1 MKPELSLS
9 SLNGLIMVVTFCSTA
24 AALAATDE
32 IEVGVTAASVTNA
45 VGKPPISPA
54 RNLETGLEVFFNEK
68 IETNPSG
75 RAQLLFRDGTSLTVG
90 SNSEMTI
97 DEYVFDPDTGTG
109 ELVINVSKG
118 IFRLVG
124 GKISKNTPVV
134 FNTKTATVAV
144 RGGIAMLNV
153 NPTGIVQADF
163 IYGQQMTLTTIVAAT
178 GESAT
183 RNTSR
188 AGTFIAAEPNQ
199 MPSQVQKREPATLAA
214 MINDLERP
222 VKNPS
227 PAAGESTPQSTGS
240 EASVS
245 LAQEDQAETDQ
256 AEAAGTEP
264 TPQVSQKEEADS
276 PPTEPAADTEIAT
289 AEPQAD
295 SEGIPPE
302 PGDAGKPLARQV
314 GDENP
319 VREPQPGSNESLVMT
334 TPEGTTTKTITTTS
348 TRTARTTPA
357 DSANLRLAP
366 LPTASPAS
374 EPIQNLARADVS
386 VIPPPDIGM
395 NLQIS
400 SMVGKLGEN
409 VSTYIPPIVSPI
421 GSNPSAVSR
430 EPVVMV
436 NNIVI
441 AVDAVTKAPGVKTD
455 DGEYVTAPTT
465 GYAYSTKYH
474 FTGTTEKD
482 KPTHFEYAA
491 TTTKTC
497 EDEKCKSS
505 TSYTPVATTCDPT
518 VEYCPE
524 PTKTFTTTSTKTD
537 GTTTET
543 FTTTSTKTDGT
554 TTETFTT
561 SSTTTSCDALTKCET
576 RTYTTKP
583 TEIKAS
589 TTKPTEIKAATTKP
603 TETRTSTTKPTET
616 RTSTTKPTET
626 RTYTIKPTKPKS
638 RIYIIISSRAG
649 AESERV
655 VSGLVVR
662 DGKGALSTSV
672 TQADSKVE
680 IVGDQIPL
688 CHECRFLN
696 WYRTTTR
703 MASAHNSTVQI
714 QHWVAGAVSTAA
726 ELAGAASKT
735 ARYSGGLVGSV
746 ALPGQITEKL
756 GSFDAQVRFGV
767 SHYQVQ
773 NFNAAFDGRSYLGSS
788 ASTRNDA
795 LFNAVATS
803 GGRVMSAQGYFFGT
817 PAPGTPPPEIGGHF
831 QVTGGGYDAGGV
843 FAGARH

>member
-1 MKPELSLS
+1 MKPELSFS
-9 SLNGLIMVVTFCSTA
+9 SLIGLIMAVAFCSA
-24 AALAATDE
+24 GAALAATDE

-45 VGKPPISPA
+45 TGKPPISPA
-54 RNLETGLEVFFNEK
+54 RDLETGLEVFFNEK

-90 SNSEMTI
+90 SSSEMTI

-153 NPTGIVQADF
+153 NSMGAVQADF
-163 IYGQQMTLTTIVAAT
+163 IYGQQMTLTSIVAAT

-183 RNTSR
+183 RKTSR
-188 AGTFIAAEPNQ
+188 AGTFMEAEPNQ
-199 MPSQVQKREPATLAA
+199 PPSQVQKREPAALAA
-214 MINDLERP
+214 MTSALERP
-222 VKNPS
+222 VKKPS
-227 PAAGESTPQSTGS
+227 PAAGESTPQSTES
-240 EASVS
+240 EASAS
-245 LAQEDQAETDQ
+245 PAQEDQAEADQ
-256 AEAAGTEP
+256 PETASTEP
-264 TPQVSQKEEADS
+264 TSQPSQKEGTDS
-276 PPTEPAADTEIAT
+276 PPTEPSADTEIAT
-289 AEPQAD
+289 IEPQAD
-295 SEGIPPE
+295 SEGIPAK
-302 PGDAGKPLARQV
+302 PGDAGEPLARQV
-314 GDENP
+314 GDEALAP
-319 VREPQPGSNESLVMT
+319 KPQPGSDEPLVMA
-334 TPEGTTTKTITTTS
+334 TPGDM
-348 TRTARTTPA
+348 APA
-357 DSANLRLAP
+357 NSKVLPSNPSLPGIDKVRPELAP
-366 LPTASPAS
+366 ISQGSLPTEASGIVLPS
-374 EPIQNLARADVS
+374 VDLTKVDVS

-400 SMVGKLGEN
+400 SLVGKLGEN
-409 VSTYIPPIVSPI
+409 VSTYIPPIGSPI
-421 GSNPSAVSR
+421 GGSPSAVSR

-441 AVDAVTKAPGVKTD
+441 AVDAVAKAPGVKTD
-455 DGEYVTAPTT
+455 DGEYVTAPTK
-465 GYAYSTKYH
+465 GYASSTKYH
-474 FTGTTEKD
+474 FTGTTEED

-497 EDEKCKSS
+497 EDGKCKSS

-537 GTTTET
+537 GSTTATS
-543 FTTTSTKTDGT
+543 TTSSTKTDGT

-576 RTYTTKP
+576 KTYT
-583 TEIKAS
+583 IV
-589 TTKPTEIKAATTKP
+589 
-603 TETRTSTTKPTET
+603 
-616 RTSTTKPTET
+616 PTET
-626 RTYTIKPTKPKS
+626 RTYTI
-638 RIYIIISSRAG
+638 ISSRAG
-649 AESERV
+649 TKSERI

-662 DGKGALSTSV
+662 DGKGTLSTSV

-680 IVGDQIPL
+680 LIGNQIPL

-703 MASAHNSTVQI
+703 MAGAHNSTVQI
-714 QHWVAGAVSTAA
+714 QHWIAGAASTAA

-735 ARYSGGLVGSV
+735 ASYSGGLIGSV
-746 ALPGQITEKL
+746 ASSGLITEKL
-756 GSFDAQVRFGV
+756 GHFDARVRFGV

-803 GGRVMSAQGYFFGT
+803 GDRVMNAQGYFFGN
-817 PAPGTPPPEIGGHF
+817 PARGTPPPEIGGHF
-831 QVTGGGYDAGGV
+831 QVTGGSYDAGGV

>member
-9 SLNGLIMVVTFCSTA
+9 SLNGLIMVVTFCSA
-24 AALAATDE
+24 GVALAATDE

-90 SNSEMTI
+90 SSSEMTI

-124 GKISKNTPVV
+124 GKISKNTPIV
-134 FNTKTATVAV
+134 FNSPSATVAV

-153 NPTGIVQADF
+153 NPIGAVQADF
-163 IYGQQMTLTTIVAAT
+163 IYGQQMTVTSIVAAT

-183 RNTSR
+183 RITSR
-188 AGTFIAAEPNQ
+188 AGTFMTADREGVSQPQTRDPAAL
-199 MPSQVQKREPATLAA
+199 ATMTSA
-214 MINDLERP
+214 LERP
-222 VKNPS
+222 VKKPS
-227 PAAGESTPQSTGS
+227 PAAEEPTPQSTES

-245 LAQEDQAETDQ
+245 PAQEDQAETDQ

-264 TPQVSQKEEADS
+264 TSQVSQKEDADS
-276 PPTEPAADTEIAT
+276 PPTKPGADTEMAT
-289 AEPQAD
+289 IEPQAD
-295 SEGIPPE
+295 SEGIPAK
-302 PGDAGKPLARQV
+302 PGDPGEPLAHQP
-314 GDENP
+314 GDENLVP
-319 VREPQPGSNESLVMT
+319 KLQPASDAPLAMATPDGPAPTNSEVLPSNPSLPGIDKVR
-334 TPEGTTTKTITTTS
+334 PE
-348 TRTARTTPA
+348 
-357 DSANLRLAP
+357 LAP
-366 LPTASPAS
+366 IPQGSLLTDASGIIAPS
-374 EPIQNLARADVS
+374 VGLTKVDVS
-386 VIPPPDIGM
+386 AMPPPDIGT

-400 SMVGKLGEN
+400 SLVGKLGQN
-409 VSTYIPPIVSPI
+409 VSTYIPPIGSPI
-421 GSNPSAVSR
+421 GSNPSAVSG
-430 EPVVMV
+430 ESVVMV

-543 FTTTSTKTDGT
+543 FTT
-554 TTETFTT
+554 

-576 RTYTTKP
+576 KTYTTKP

-589 TTKPTEIKAATTKP
+589 TTKPTEIKA
-603 TETRTSTTKPTET
+603 STTKPTET
-616 RTSTTKPTET
+616 KTYTIKPTKPK
-626 RTYTIKPTKPKS
+626 TYTIKPTKPKS
-638 RIYIIISSRAG
+638 RIYSIISSRAG
-649 AESERV
+649 AKSERT

-662 DGKGALSTSV
+662 DGKGTLSTSV

-688 CHECRFLN
+688 CHECRFLS

-714 QHWVAGAVSTAA
+714 QHWIAGAVSTAA

-803 GGRVMSAQGYFFGT
+803 GGRVMNAQGYFFGN

>member
-1 MKPELSLS
+1 MKPELSFS
-9 SLNGLIMVVTFCSTA
+9 SLIGLIMAVAFCSA
-24 AALAATDE
+24 GAALAATDE

-45 VGKPPISPA
+45 TGKPPISPA
-54 RNLETGLEVFFNEK
+54 RDLETGLEVFFNEK

-90 SNSEMTI
+90 SSSEMTI

-153 NPTGIVQADF
+153 NSMGAVQADF
-163 IYGQQMTLTTIVAAT
+163 IYGQQMTLTSIVAAT

-183 RNTSR
+183 RITSR
-188 AGTFIAAEPNQ
+188 AGTFVEAEPDQ
-199 MPSQVQKREPATLAA
+199 LPSQVQKREPATLAA
-214 MINDLERP
+214 MISDLERP

-227 PAAGESTPQSTGS
+227 PAAGESTPQSTES
-240 EASVS
+240 EASAS
-245 LAQEDQAETDQ
+245 PAQEDQAEADQ
-256 AEAAGTEP
+256 PETASTEP
-264 TPQVSQKEEADS
+264 TSQPSQKEEADS
-276 PPTEPAADTEIAT
+276 PPTEPSADTEIAT

-295 SEGIPPE
+295 SEGIPAK
-302 PGDAGKPLARQV
+302 PGDLGEPLARQV
-314 GDENP
+314 GDEALAP
-319 VREPQPGSNESLVMT
+319 KPQPGSDEPLVMA
-334 TPEGTTTKTITTTS
+334 TPGDM
-348 TRTARTTPA
+348 APA
-357 DSANLRLAP
+357 NSKVLPSNPSLPGIDKVRPELAP
-366 LPTASPAS
+366 ISQGSLPTEASGIVLPS
-374 EPIQNLARADVS
+374 VDLTKVDVS

-400 SMVGKLGEN
+400 SLVGKLGEN
-409 VSTYIPPIVSPI
+409 VSTYIPPIGSPI
-421 GSNPSAVSR
+421 GGSPSAVSR

-441 AVDAVTKAPGVKTD
+441 AVDAVAKAPGVKTD
-455 DGEYVTAPTT
+455 DGEYVTAPTK
-465 GYAYSTKYH
+465 GYASSTKYH
-474 FTGTTEKD
+474 FTGTTEED

-497 EDEKCKSS
+497 EDGKCKSA
-505 TSYTPVATTCDPT
+505 TSYTPVAAGCDPA
-518 VEYCPE
+518 VEEYCPD

-537 GTTTET
+537 GTTAATS
-543 FTTTSTKTDGT
+543 TTSSTKTDGT

-576 RTYTTKP
+576 KTYTIVPTETKTYTTKP
-583 TEIKAS
+583 TE
-589 TTKPTEIKAATTKP
+589 TKTYTIV
-603 TETRTSTTKPTET
+603 
-616 RTSTTKPTET
+616 PTET
-626 RTYTIKPTKPKS
+626 RTYTI
-638 RIYIIISSRAG
+638 ISSRAG
-649 AESERV
+649 TKSERI

-662 DGKGALSTSV
+662 DGKGTLSTSV

-680 IVGDQIPL
+680 LIGNQIPL

-703 MASAHNSTVQI
+703 MAGAHNSTVQI
-714 QHWVAGAVSTAA
+714 QHWIAGAASTAA

-735 ARYSGGLVGSV
+735 ASYSGGLIGSV
-746 ALPGQITEKL
+746 ASSGLITEKL
-756 GSFDAQVRFGV
+756 GHFDARVRFGV

-803 GGRVMSAQGYFFGT
+803 GDRVMNAQGYFFGN
-817 PAPGTPPPEIGGHF
+817 PARGTPPPEIGGHF
-831 QVTGGGYDAGGV
+831 QVTGGSYDAGGV

>member
-1 MKPELSLS
+1 MKPELSFS
-9 SLNGLIMVVTFCSTA
+9 SLIGLIMAVAFCSA
-24 AALAATDE
+24 GAALAATDE

-45 VGKPPISPA
+45 TGKPPISPA
-54 RNLETGLEVFFNEK
+54 RDLETGLEVFFNEK

-90 SNSEMTI
+90 SSSEMTI

-153 NPTGIVQADF
+153 NSMGAVQADF
-163 IYGQQMTLTTIVAAT
+163 IYGQQMTLTSIVAAT

-183 RNTSR
+183 RITSR
-188 AGTFIAAEPNQ
+188 AGTFVEAEPNQ
-199 MPSQVQKREPATLAA
+199 PPSQVQKREPATLAA
-214 MINDLERP
+214 MISDLERP

-227 PAAGESTPQSTGS
+227 PAAGESTPQSTES
-240 EASVS
+240 EASAS
-245 LAQEDQAETDQ
+245 PAQEDQAEADQ
-256 AEAAGTEP
+256 PETASTEP
-264 TPQVSQKEEADS
+264 TSQPSQKEGTDS
-276 PPTEPAADTEIAT
+276 PPTEPGADTEIAT
-289 AEPQAD
+289 IEPQAD
-295 SEGIPPE
+295 SEGIPAK
-302 PGDAGKPLARQV
+302 PGDLGEPLARQV
-314 GDENP
+314 GDEALAP
-319 VREPQPGSNESLVMT
+319 KPQPGSDEPLVMA
-334 TPEGTTTKTITTTS
+334 TPGDM
-348 TRTARTTPA
+348 APA
-357 DSANLRLAP
+357 NSKVLPSNPSLPGIDKVRPELAP
-366 LPTASPAS
+366 ISQGSLPTEASGIVLPS
-374 EPIQNLARADVS
+374 VDLTKVDVS

-400 SMVGKLGEN
+400 SLVGKLGEN
-409 VSTYIPPIVSPI
+409 VSTYIPPIGSPI
-421 GSNPSAVSR
+421 GGSPSAVSR

-441 AVDAVTKAPGVKTD
+441 AVDAVAKAPGVKTD
-455 DGEYVTAPTT
+455 DGEYVTAPTK
-465 GYAYSTKYH
+465 GYASSTKYH
-474 FTGTTEKD
+474 FTGTTEED

-497 EDEKCKSS
+497 EDGKCKSS

-537 GTTTET
+537 GSTTATS
-543 FTTTSTKTDGT
+543 TTSSTKTDGST
-554 TTETFTT
+554 TATFTVT
-561 SSTTTSCDALTKCET
+561 SSTTSCDALTKCET
-576 RTYTTKP
+576 
-583 TEIKAS
+583 KA
-589 TTKPTEIKAATTKP
+589 
-603 TETRTSTTKPTET
+603 
-616 RTSTTKPTET
+616 STTKPTET
-626 RTYTIKPTKPKS
+626 RTYTTEPTETKTYTIVPTETRTYTIKPTETRTYS
-638 RIYIIISSRAG
+638 IISSRAG
-649 AESERV
+649 AKSERI

-662 DGKGALSTSV
+662 DGKGTLSTSV

-680 IVGDQIPL
+680 LIGNQIPL

-703 MASAHNSTVQI
+703 MAGAHNSTVQI
-714 QHWVAGAVSTAA
+714 QHWIAGAASTAA

-735 ARYSGGLVGSV
+735 ASYSGGLIGSV
-746 ALPGQITEKL
+746 ASSGLITEKL
-756 GSFDAQVRFGV
+756 GHFDARVRFGV

-803 GGRVMSAQGYFFGT
+803 GDRVMNAQGYFFGN
-817 PAPGTPPPEIGGHF
+817 PARGTPPPEIGGHF
-831 QVTGGGYDAGGV
+831 QVTGGSYDAGGV

>member
-1 MKPELSLS
+1 MKSELSFS
-9 SLNGLIMVVTFCSTA
+9 SLIGLIMAVAFCSA
-24 AALAATDE
+24 GVALAATDE

-45 VGKPPISPA
+45 TGKPPISPA
-54 RNLETGLEVFFNEK
+54 RDLETGLEVFFNEK

-90 SNSEMTI
+90 SSSEMTI

-153 NPTGIVQADF
+153 NSMGAVQADF
-163 IYGQQMTLTTIVAAT
+163 IYGQQMTLTSIVAAT

-183 RNTSR
+183 RKTSR
-188 AGTFIAAEPNQ
+188 AGTFMEAEPNQ
-199 MPSQVQKREPATLAA
+199 PPSQVQKREPAALAA
-214 MINDLERP
+214 MTSALERP
-222 VKNPS
+222 VKKPS
-227 PAAGESTPQSTGS
+227 PAAGESTPLSTES
-240 EASVS
+240 EASAS
-245 LAQEDQAETDQ
+245 PAQEDQAEADQ
-256 AEAAGTEP
+256 PETASTEP
-264 TPQVSQKEEADS
+264 TSQPSQKEGTDS
-276 PPTEPAADTEIAT
+276 PPTEPGADTEIAT
-289 AEPQAD
+289 IEPQAD
-295 SEGIPPE
+295 SEGIPAK
-302 PGDAGKPLARQV
+302 PGDLGEPLARQV
-314 GDENP
+314 GDEALAP
-319 VREPQPGSNESLVMT
+319 KPQPGSDEPLVMA
-334 TPEGTTTKTITTTS
+334 TPGDM
-348 TRTARTTPA
+348 APA
-357 DSANLRLAP
+357 NSKVLPSNPSLPGIDKVRPELAP
-366 LPTASPAS
+366 ISQGSLPTEASGIVLPS
-374 EPIQNLARADVS
+374 VDLTKVDVS

-400 SMVGKLGEN
+400 SLVGKLGEN
-409 VSTYIPPIVSPI
+409 VSTYIPPIGSPI
-421 GSNPSAVSR
+421 GGSPSAVSR

-441 AVDAVTKAPGVKTD
+441 AVDAVAKAPGVKTD
-455 DGEYVTAPTT
+455 DGEYVTAPTK
-465 GYAYSTKYH
+465 GYASSTKYH
-474 FTGTTEKD
+474 FTGTTEED

-497 EDEKCKSS
+497 EDGKCKSS

-524 PTKTFTTTSTKTD
+524 PTKIFTTTSTKTD
-537 GTTTET
+537 GSTTATS
-543 FTTTSTKTDGT
+543 TTSSTKTDGST
-554 TTETFTT
+554 TATFTVT
-561 SSTTTSCDALTKCET
+561 SSTTSCDALTKCET
-576 RTYTTKP
+576 
-583 TEIKAS
+583 KA
-589 TTKPTEIKAATTKP
+589 
-603 TETRTSTTKPTET
+603 
-616 RTSTTKPTET
+616 STTKPTET
-626 RTYTIKPTKPKS
+626 RTYTTEPTETKTYTIVPTETRTYTIKPTETRTYS
-638 RIYIIISSRAG
+638 IISSRAG
-649 AESERV
+649 AKSERI

-662 DGKGALSTSV
+662 DGKGTLSTSV

-680 IVGDQIPL
+680 LIGNQIPL

-703 MASAHNSTVQI
+703 MAGAHNSTVQI
-714 QHWVAGAVSTAA
+714 QHWIAGAASTAA

-735 ARYSGGLVGSV
+735 ASYSGGLIGSV
-746 ALPGQITEKL
+746 ASSGLITEKL
-756 GSFDAQVRFGV
+756 GHFDARVRFGV

-803 GGRVMSAQGYFFGT
+803 GGRVMNAQGYFFGN
-817 PAPGTPPPEIGGHF
+817 PARGTPPPEIGGHF
-831 QVTGGGYDAGGV
+831 QVTGGSYDAGGV

>member
-1 MKPELSLS
+1 MA
-9 SLNGLIMVVTFCSTA
+9 VAFCSA
-24 AALAATDE
+24 GVALAATNE

-45 VGKPPISPA
+45 TGNPPISPA
-54 RNLETGLEVFFNEK
+54 RDLETGLGVFFNEK

-90 SNSEMTI
+90 SSSEMTI

-153 NPTGIVQADF
+153 NPMGVVQADF
-163 IYGQQMTLTTIVAAT
+163 IYGQQMTLTSIVAAT

-183 RNTSR
+183 RKTSR
-188 AGTFIAAEPNQ
+188 AGTFMEAEPNQ
-199 MPSQVQKREPATLAA
+199 PPSQVQKREPAALAA
-214 MINDLERP
+214 MISDLERP

-227 PAAGESTPQSTGS
+227 PTAEELTPQSTES

-245 LAQEDQAETDQ
+245 GAQEDQTETDKAET
-256 AEAAGTEP
+256 AGTEP
-264 TPQVSQKEEADS
+264 ISQVSQKEDTDS
-276 PPTEPAADTEIAT
+276 PPTEPGADTEIAT

-295 SEGIPPE
+295 SEGIPAKA
-302 PGDAGKPLARQV
+302 GDAGEPLAYQT
-314 GDENP
+314 GDENLVP
-319 VREPQPGSNESLVMT
+319 KPQPGSDEPNDLGASGTIPQSSLPKEASEII
-334 TPEGTTTKTITTTS
+334 TPSVDLKKMPLVDAGSTTKTETLT
-348 TRTARTTPA
+348 
-357 DSANLRLAP
+357 LAP
-366 LPTASPAS
+366 LPAASPTS
-374 EPIQNLARADVS
+374 EPAQNLPKIAIAEMQTS
-386 VIPPPDIGM
+386 DIGM

-400 SMVGKLGEN
+400 SLVGKLNDN
-409 VSTYIPPIVSPI
+409 VSTYIPPI

-436 NNIVI
+436 NNIAI
-441 AVDAVTKAPGVKTD
+441 AVDAVAKAPGVKTD
-455 DGEYVTAPTT
+455 DGEYVTAPTK

-474 FTGTTEKD
+474 FTGTTEED

-491 TTTKTC
+491 TTTTKC
-497 EDEKCKSS
+497 EDEKCKSA
-505 TSYTPVATTCDPT
+505 TSYTPVAAGCDPA
-518 VEYCPE
+518 VEEYCPE
-524 PTKTFTTTSTKTD
+524 PTK
-537 GTTTET
+537 T

-576 RTYTTKP
+576 KTYTTKPTETKTYTTKPTETKTYTIVPTKTRTYTTKP
-583 TEIKAS
+583 TE
-589 TTKPTEIKAATTKP
+589 TK
-603 TETRTSTTKPTET
+603 
-616 RTSTTKPTET
+616 
-626 RTYTIKPTKPKS
+626 TYS
-638 RIYIIISSRAG
+638 IISSRA
-649 AESERV
+649 ETKSERI

-662 DGKGALSTSV
+662 DGKGTLSTSV
-672 TQADSKVE
+672 TQADSKVD

-703 MASAHNSTVQI
+703 IASTHSNTVQI
-714 QHWVAGAVSTAA
+714 QHWISGAVATAA

-735 ARYSGGLVGSV
+735 ASYSGGLIGSV
-746 ALPGQITEKL
+746 ASSGLITEKL
-756 GSFDAQVRFGV
+756 GHFDARVRFGV

-788 ASTRNDA
+788 PSTRNDA

-803 GGRVMSAQGYFFGT
+803 GGRVMNAQGYFFGS
-817 PAPGTPPPEIGGHF
+817 PAPGAPPPEIGGHF
-831 QVTGGGYDAGGV
+831 QVTGGGYDAAGV
-843 FAGARH
+843 FAGAQH

>member
-1 MKPELSLS
+1 MKPELSFS
-9 SLNGLIMVVTFCSTA
+9 SLIGLIMAVAFCSA
-24 AALAATDE
+24 GAALAATDE

-45 VGKPPISPA
+45 TGKPPISPA
-54 RNLETGLEVFFNEK
+54 RDLETGLEVFFNEK

-90 SNSEMTI
+90 SSSEMTI

-153 NPTGIVQADF
+153 NSMGAVQADF
-163 IYGQQMTLTTIVAAT
+163 IYGQQMTLTSIVAAT

-183 RNTSR
+183 RKTSR
-188 AGTFIAAEPNQ
+188 AGTFMEAEPNQ
-199 MPSQVQKREPATLAA
+199 PPSQVQKREPAALAA
-214 MINDLERP
+214 MTSALERP
-222 VKNPS
+222 VKKPS
-227 PAAGESTPQSTGS
+227 PAAGESTPLSTES
-240 EASVS
+240 EASAS
-245 LAQEDQAETDQ
+245 PAQEDQAEADQ
-256 AEAAGTEP
+256 PETASTEP
-264 TPQVSQKEEADS
+264 TSQPSQKEGTDS
-276 PPTEPAADTEIAT
+276 PPTEPGADTEIAT
-289 AEPQAD
+289 IEPQAD
-295 SEGIPPE
+295 SEGIPAK
-302 PGDAGKPLARQV
+302 PGDLGEPLARQV
-314 GDENP
+314 GDEALAP
-319 VREPQPGSNESLVMT
+319 KPQPGSDEPLVMA
-334 TPEGTTTKTITTTS
+334 TPGDM
-348 TRTARTTPA
+348 APA
-357 DSANLRLAP
+357 NSKVLPSNPSLPGIDKVRPELAP
-366 LPTASPAS
+366 ISQGSLPTEASGIVLPS
-374 EPIQNLARADVS
+374 VDLTKVDVS

-400 SMVGKLGEN
+400 SLVGKLGEN
-409 VSTYIPPIVSPI
+409 VSTYIPPIGSPI
-421 GSNPSAVSR
+421 GGSPSAVSR

-441 AVDAVTKAPGVKTD
+441 AVDAVAKAPGVKTD
-455 DGEYVTAPTT
+455 DGEYVTAPTK
-465 GYAYSTKYH
+465 GYASSTKYH
-474 FTGTTEKD
+474 FTGTTEED

-497 EDEKCKSS
+497 EDGKCKSS

-537 GTTTET
+537 GSTTATS
-543 FTTTSTKTDGT
+543 TTSSTKTDGST
-554 TTETFTT
+554 TATFTVT
-561 SSTTTSCDALTKCET
+561 SSTTSCDALTKCET
-576 RTYTTKP
+576 
-583 TEIKAS
+583 KA
-589 TTKPTEIKAATTKP
+589 
-603 TETRTSTTKPTET
+603 
-616 RTSTTKPTET
+616 STTKPTET
-626 RTYTIKPTKPKS
+626 RTYTTEPTETKTYTIVPTETRTYTIKPTETRTYS
-638 RIYIIISSRAG
+638 IISSRAG
-649 AESERV
+649 AKSERI

-662 DGKGALSTSV
+662 DGKGTLSTSV

-680 IVGDQIPL
+680 LIGNQIPL
-688 CHECRFLN
+688 CHECRFLS
-696 WYRTTTR
+696 WYRKTTR
-703 MASAHNSTVQI
+703 MANAHSNTVQI
-714 QHWVAGAVSTAA
+714 QHWIAGAVSTAA

-735 ARYSGGLVGSV
+735 ASYSGGLIGSV
-746 ALPGQITEKL
+746 ASSGLITEKL
-756 GSFDAQVRFGV
+756 GHFDARVRFGV

-803 GGRVMSAQGYFFGT
+803 GDRVMNAQGYFFGN
-817 PAPGTPPPEIGGHF
+817 PARGTPPPEIGGHF
-831 QVTGGGYDAGGV
+831 QVTGGSYDAGGV